1 MKSTRWP
8 VPLLPLNRTEAHL
21 WYVFPE
27 ALTDPGLLSVYR
39 QLMCPEERSQQQR
52 FHFAKGRH
60 EYLVT
65 RALVRTTLSRY
76 VATDPE
82 TWRFE
87 KNSYGKPRIAYPK
100 GILPLSFNVSNT
112 DRLIVCLVALDREVG
127 VDVEDIERAG
137 ETVEVADR
145 FFSPFE
151 VAALRALPVQSQRRR
166 FFEYWTLKEAY
177 IKARGMGLSL
187 PLEQFSFHLAA
198 GCPVRISFDPR
209 LEDYPQSWQF
219 AQFRPTPRHLV
230 AAAIRRGADP
240 DLHIQLKQTVPLV
253 F

>member
-1 MKSTRWP
+1 MRSTRWS
-8 VPLLPLNRTEAHL
+8 VPLLPLSRGEAHL

-27 ALTDPGLLSVYR
+27 ELTDPGLLSVYQ

-52 FHFAKGRH
+52 FRFTKGRH

-76 VATDPE
+76 VAVDPQA
-82 TWRFE
+82 WRFE
-87 KNSYGKPRIAYPK
+87 KTPYGKPTIAYPK
-100 GILPLSFNVSNT
+100 GIPPLSFNLSHT

-145 FFSPFE
+145 FFSPAE
-151 VAALRALPVQSQRRR
+151 VATLRALPAQSQRRR

-177 IKARGMGLSL
+177 IVL
-187 PLEQFSFHLAA
+187 PIKVSF
-198 GCPVRISFDPR
+198 R
-209 LEDYPQSWQF
+209 
-219 AQFRPTPRHLV
+219 
-230 AAAIRRGADP
+230 
-240 DLHIQLKQTVPLV
+240 
-253 F
+253 